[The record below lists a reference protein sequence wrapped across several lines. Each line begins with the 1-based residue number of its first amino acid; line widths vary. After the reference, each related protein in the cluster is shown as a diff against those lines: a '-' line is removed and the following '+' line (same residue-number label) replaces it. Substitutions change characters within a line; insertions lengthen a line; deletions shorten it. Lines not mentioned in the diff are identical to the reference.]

1 MQPAWRFQR
10 DSLVPNY
17 VGTVPRQAPSRE
29 KVVLALMQPLDLA
42 AVLARI
48 EAAHTEHP
56 DGIIAFDADGTI
68 WSGDVG
74 EDYFHALIARQAIRD
89 TARDALVANALE
101 FSIKI
106 ELGAAATDIARAL
119 YDAYIEGRYPEER
132 TCEMMSWACAG
143 WTRGEIE
150 KHCRGVV
157 EVGRL
162 TSRVHEEVRG
172 VLDWARSRGIRVIVV
187 SASPREIVETAA
199 AKVGI
204 AGTDI
209 VASTAFYEA
218 DTMIAQAE
226 RPIPYGDG
234 KVTALRHLIGDTPI
248 LAAFGDNIF
257 DLAML
262 QQALVAVAVRPKDR
276 LRKRADELPRLIE
289 LIYAPASTPEP
300 KTLRGEHQMTDDEPV
315 IAEGPAVR
323 ERLRMIAAGITDI
336 GRGRK
341 HNEDVVLVRRDLE
354 LYIVADGAGGHN
366 AGNVASALATTSIA
380 NAFETTADQLH
391 DRPDVDNFGLFVDAR
406 RLASAIHRA
415 NKDVV
420 ELAKSSQRFRGM
432 GTTVVAVAPS
442 LGSGVIHVAHVGDSR
457 CYRWRL
463 GQLEQL
469 THDHSLLNDV
479 LERWP
484 DTEDAALAKLP
495 RNVVTRALGMEET
508 VRVSVRT
515 YDLLD
520 GDRYLLCS
528 DGLTDTLDID
538 TLGRMV
544 GEQKTPEQIV
554 KRLIDSANM
563 GGAKDNLAALV
574 LICDLGP
581 GVPAGPRLRP
591 ARRRLATRSE
601 EAIRAELERSR
612 EGSDPEI
619 VIIEVE
625 DSPTV
630 VPANAANDE
639 WLETLDTLVRHPSEG
654 RNSSKPPAG

>member
-1 MQPAWRFQR
+1 
-10 DSLVPNY
+10 
-17 VGTVPRQAPSRE
+17 
-29 KVVLALMQPLDLA
+29 MQPLDLA
-42 AVLARI
+42 AVLSRL
-48 EAAHTEHP
+48 EAALTENP
-56 DGIIAFDADGTI
+56 TGVIAFDADGTL

-74 EDYFHALIARQAIRD
+74 EDFFHALIARAAIRD
-89 TARDALVANALE
+89 AARDVLIANARE

-106 ELGAAATDIARAL
+106 DLGAAATDVARAL
-119 YDAYIEGRYPEER
+119 YDAYIDGRYPEER

-143 WTRGEIE
+143 WTREEIAR
-150 KHCRGVV
+150 HCQGVV

-162 TSRVHEEVRG
+162 SSRVHEEVRG
-172 VLDWARSRGIRVIVV
+172 VLDWARARGVRVIVV

-199 AKVGI
+199 AKVAI
-204 AGTDI
+204 VGTDI
-209 VASTAFYEA
+209 VASTALYEG
-218 DTMIAQAE
+218 DTMMPQAE

-234 KVTALRHLIGDTPI
+234 KVTALRHLIGDAPI
-248 LAAFGDNIF
+248 LAAFGDNAF

-262 QQALVAVAVRPKDR
+262 AQAIVPVAVRPKDR
-276 LRKRADELPRLIE
+276 LRRLAHELPGLIE
-289 LIYAPASTPEP
+289 LTYGASPISTTAPQTSRASELPPAT
-300 KTLRGEHQMTDDEPV
+300 TVRGSPPMIEEEPV
-315 IAEGPAVR
+315 IAEGPIAR
-323 ERLRMIAAGITDI
+323 ERLRVVAAGITDI

-341 HNEDVVLVRRDLE
+341 HNEDMVLVRRDLE

-366 AGNVASALATTSIA
+366 AGNVASAMATSSIA

-391 DRPDVDNFGLFVDAR
+391 DRPDVDSFGLFVDAR
-406 RLASAIHRA
+406 RLASAIHKA

-420 ELAKSSQRFRGM
+420 DLAKSSQRFRGM

-469 THDHSLLNDV
+469 THDHSLMNDV

-538 TLGRMV
+538 TLSRMV
-544 GEQKTPEQIV
+544 GDQKTPEQIV
-554 KRLIDSANM
+554 KRLIDSGNM
-563 GGAKDNLAALV
+563 AGAKDNLAALV

-581 GVPAGPRLRP
+581 GGAKGNTKTRP

-601 EAIRAELERSR
+601 EEIRAEMERSR
-612 EGSDPEI
+612 ETSEPEI
-619 VIIEVE
+619 IIIEVE

-630 VPANAANDE
+630 VPASSSNEE
-639 WLETLDTLVRHPSEG
+639 WLETLDTLVGHRAGEG
-654 RNSSKPPAG
+654 NKSKPPPA